1 MFSHEQLQKVM
12 GKAYQLAEKSPCPSS
27 QNGAVIIQRQANGV
41 LDLIANGFNH
51 YYDGVPEVTN
61 GNREERLKAIE
72 HAERDAIYYAAN
84 RGVELLGS
92 IMVCP
97 WVACADC
104 ARAIIGSGISA
115 VVYHRQRYE
124 LTPEAWVAE
133 LDRSLHWMQD
143 AGIYLFE
150 YDGEV
155 PGVKPILVGG
165 RSWSPATLKF
175 IGE

>member
-1 MFSHEQLQKVM
+1 MFSHEQLQKIM
-12 GKAYQLAEKSPCPSS
+12 GKAYANAAKSPCPSS
-27 QNGAVIIQRQANGV
+27 QNGAVIISRQANGN
-41 LDLIANGFNH
+41 LELIANGHNH
-51 YYDGVPEVTN
+51 YYEGIPEVTN
-61 GNREERLKAIE
+61 GNRDERLKAIE
-72 HAERDAIYYAAN
+72 HAERDAIYQAAN
-84 RGVELLGS
+84 RGVELKGS

-104 ARAIIGSGISA
+104 ARAIIGSGIAA
-115 VVYHRQRYE
+115 VVYHSQRYH

-150 YDGEV
+150 YDGAV
-155 PGVKPILVGG
+155 PGVKPIRVAG
-165 RSWSPATLKF
+165 REWSPAALTF